1 MVSPRSTFA
10 LLAFITLA
18 ACSPGESSVT
28 VVGPQP
34 PRPKVEITTQP
45 VALRQGGSDTV
56 RIAIARTDYTG
67 PVFVTFEGLPAG
79 VRAPS
84 VSSTSTNAFRIPL
97 NADSNAALGVR
108 TATITA
114 SGIDIPVVNIPLS
127 VTVSSR

>member
-1 MVSPRSTFA
+1 MELPRYSLPLIA
-10 LLAFITLA
+10 LLALA
-18 ACSPGESSVT
+18 ACDPGDSSVS
-28 VVGPQP
+28 VMGPQP
-34 PRPKVEITTQP
+34 PQPKVAITTQP
-45 VALRQGGSDTV
+45 VTLRQGGVDTV

-67 PVFVTFEGLPAG
+67 PVFVTFDGLPVG

-97 NADSNAALGVR
+97 VADSNAALGTR

-114 SGIDIPVVNIPLS
+114 SGIDIPTVTAQLG